1 MHFALFVIIQ
11 SQTAP
16 ARKSTPSQAKFTKIS
31 IQPSNQGRLLASL
44 HKALNLRSSNWIEL
58 LLLLSLQWG
67 PYFPRAVKVV
77 KNLNR
82 QWFFPSQSECR
93 IWVTALSLASPSLNL
108 TSRQKP
114 TKTVECGVRL
124 ICWNGW
130 SKQKSRKMRAS
141 LQDLLHLQTNRK
153 WLRGRKFL
161 QSWLEETFI

>member
-1 MHFALFVIIQ
+1 MLLDVDIYQALQ
-11 SQTAP
+11 KNLWTLTALTLLSRTSACP
-16 ARKSTPSQAKFTKIS
+16 
-31 IQPSNQGRLLASL
+31 LASL

-93 IWVTALSLASPSLNL
+93 IWVTALSLASPSLNS

-114 TKTVECGVRL
+114 TKTVECRVRL